1 MQDFTTGSIWR
12 HLLVFSWPMFVGNLF
27 QSLYNTVDSFWVG
40 RYLGADALGAVSV
53 SFPAIF
59 ALVSLIMGLTMAT
72 TTLVAQYRGARQDD
86 QVRRTVANSVLL
98 IVVLGLA
105 STVVGYVFRFSLLRL
120 MRTPEEILEPAALYL
135 GVFSVGLVPMF
146 LYNSLSAVLRG
157 LGDSRTPLRFLI
169 YATVVNI
176 ILDPLFILGLG
187 PVPAMGVAGAAWATV
202 LAQLL
207 SAVLSVYYIGRVTDL
222 FPQVRSQWKP
232 DGMLLRRL
240 VAIGVPAGLQTSV
253 VAFSEAILM
262 VIINT
267 FGTDVV
273 AGFSAA
279 IRIDQFAFL
288 PALSIG
294 LAVTALV
301 GQNLGAGK
309 QERVREIVRSSSWL
323 TVAITGAATVV
334 FLAWPEPLVR
344 IFTGEPPVVA
354 EGARYLRIV
363 GLSFV
368 PLGLIFVLGGVL
380 RGAGDTM
387 ATMVITFL
395 TMWVARLPVAWYLS
409 YGLGWGVAGTWWA
422 VVFSTVVGLILNWMY
437 YRSGNWL
444 KKVIVQPQP
453 STGPA

>member
-105 STVVGYVFRFSLLRL
+105 STGVGYVFRFSLLRL

-253 VAFSEAILM
+253 VAFREAILM
-262 VIINT
+262 GIINH
-267 FGTDVV
+267 FGTDGV

-279 IRIDQFAFL
+279 I
-288 PALSIG
+288 
-294 LAVTALV
+294 
-301 GQNLGAGK
+301 
-309 QERVREIVRSSSWL
+309 
-323 TVAITGAATVV
+323 
-334 FLAWPEPLVR
+334 
-344 IFTGEPPVVA
+344 
-354 EGARYLRIV
+354 
-363 GLSFV
+363 
-368 PLGLIFVLGGVL
+368 
-380 RGAGDTM
+380 
-387 ATMVITFL
+387 
-395 TMWVARLPVAWYLS
+395 
-409 YGLGWGVAGTWWA
+409 
-422 VVFSTVVGLILNWMY
+422 
-437 YRSGNWL
+437 
-444 KKVIVQPQP
+444 
-453 STGPA
+453 